1 MLKHWQVTGVDKLIW
16 LAKSPFKGGFLC
28 NAMGLGESTQAL
40 VAAIQVKRTMPTR
53 SGFIAIATRAGC
65 VLQWADEIKRHLK
78 SVSKFLYLSHTVTYF
93 INRNTTPHTASLMMI
108 LVSIKTV
115 ACNTTLSFLLA
126 TSTWQNTRI

>member
-1 MLKHWQVTGVDKLIW
+1 VTGVDKLIW

-53 SGFIAIATRAGC
+53 SGFIAIVTRAVC

-78 SVSKFLYLSHTVTYF
+78 PVSKFLYLSHTVTYF
-93 INRNTTPHTASLMMI
+93 INRNTTPYTASLMMI

-115 ACNTTLSFLLA
+115 ACNITLSFLLA
-126 TSTWQNTRI
+126 TSAWQNTRI